1 MSASTAL
8 GASAEAV
15 LRRLE
20 AWAQA
25 DASAEEEASEEGPAA
40 VVATGTLDG
49 ELVLAPAPRGG
60 APPGGP
66 APHAPVATRY
76 ELEAFVLDAGNALRA
91 RAQAEHAREL
101 GRLQAQ
107 HECCEELSRR
117 STLTR
122 EQLEGAA
129 AECARVRRETAPM
142 LAESE
147 AQARRRREE
156 EALEDALNE
165 QLKPLREARAVAAQL
180 EAGFDDAPAHSEAH
194 PLVAALRVLDRSEAH
209 LAERPHWRDSSK
221 YAAELNTLRCRVL
234 RLAAAHV
241 SR

>member
-1 MSASTAL
+1 MSTPARPSGAPAAAL

-25 DASAEEEASEEGPAA
+25 DASAEEEPSEDGLA
-40 VVATGTLDG
+40 VIAIGTLDS
-49 ELVLAPAPRGG
+49 ELALAAAPRGG

-76 ELEAFVLDAGNALRA
+76 ELEAYVIDAGKALRA

-101 GRLQAQ
+101 ARLQAQ

-165 QLKPLREARAVAAQL
+165 QLKPLREAR
-180 EAGFDDAPAHSEAH
+180 PS
-194 PLVAALRVLDRSEAH
+194 PSPNPALRLPLSHTEPQ
-209 LAERPHWRDSSK
+209 PHP
-221 YAAELNTLRCRVL
+221 
-234 RLAAAHV
+234 
-241 SR
+241 